1 METKRY
7 PLTEEVDGVDGYI
20 IPFDLDTFDFEK
32 LNDLPKNS
40 INILMV
46 GLWTPLQ
53 EIWIKNNLENIIVAT
68 IREWNIENY
77 FKLKNIYEKEFNFY
91 LFTNYEELNYENIKK
106 INPKYIFFPHLS
118 WLIPNEIYKNYECI
132 LFHMTDLPYGRGG
145 SPLQNLITNKIY
157 NTKITAIK
165 VSKELDEGDIYLKE
179 DFDISK
185 GSAKEIYENASN
197 LIFKKLIPNIIKK
210 NIVPKKQEGDIVLF
224 KRRTPEQSNI
234 KTLNDISINN
244 LYDFIRML
252 DAPSYPKAYLEL
264 DNLKIELFEVI
275 IKDGK
280 LEGRFEVS
288 KDE

>member
-1 METKRY
+1 MK
-7 PLTEEVDGVDGYI
+7 DI
-20 IPFDLDTFDFEK
+20 IL
-32 LNDLPKNS
+32 
-40 INILMV
+40 I
-46 GLWTPLQ
+46 
-53 EIWIKNNLENIIVAT
+53 AT
-68 IREWNIENY
+68 IKDWNIN
-77 FKLKNIYEKEFNFY
+77 NFY
-91 LFTNYEELNYENIKK
+91 EFKKKFEDKYNLYLITNKDDLIYQNVKDL
-106 INPKYIFFPHLS
+106 NPKYIFFPHWS

-157 NTKITAIK
+157 NTKISAIK
-165 VSKELDEGDIYLKE
+165 VTKELDEGDIYLKE

-234 KTLNDISINN
+234 KMLNDVSITN

-264 DNLKIELFEVI
+264 DNLKIELSEVI

-288 KDE
+288 KGE

>member
-1 METKRY
+1 MK
-7 PLTEEVDGVDGYI
+7 DI
-20 IPFDLDTFDFEK
+20 IL
-32 LNDLPKNS
+32 
-40 INILMV
+40 I
-46 GLWTPLQ
+46 
-53 EIWIKNNLENIIVAT
+53 AT
-68 IREWNIENY
+68 IKDWNIN
-77 FKLKNIYEKEFNFY
+77 NFY
-91 LFTNYEELNYENIKK
+91 EFKKKFEDKYNLYLITNKDDLIYQNVKEL
-106 INPKYIFFPHLS
+106 NPKYIFFPHWS

-145 SPLQNLITNKIY
+145 SPLQNLILNKIY
-157 NTKITAIK
+157 TTKISAIK
-165 VSKELDEGDIYLKE
+165 VTKELDEGDIYLKE

-264 DNLKIELFEVI
+264 DNLKIELSEVI

>member
-1 METKRY
+1 MK
-7 PLTEEVDGVDGYI
+7 
-20 IPFDLDTFDFEK
+20 K
-32 LNDLPKNS
+32 A
-40 INILMV
+40 
-46 GLWTPLQ
+46 
-53 EIWIKNNLENIIVAT
+53 IVIAT
-68 IREWNIENY
+68 VKEWNINNY
-77 FKLKNIYEKEFNFY
+77 FELKKELENEYSLY
-91 LFTNYEELNYENIKK
+91 LLTNKDELSFENIEK
-106 INPKYIFFPHLS
+106 INPKYIFFPHWS
-118 WLIPNEIYKNYECI
+118 WIIPQKIYENYESI

-185 GSAKEIYENASN
+185 GSANEIYKNASK
-197 LIFKKLIPNIIKK
+197 LIFKKLIPNILRQ
-210 NIVPKKQEGDIVLF
+210 NPTPVRQEGDVVNF

-234 KTLNDISINN
+234 KMLNDVSIAN

-264 DNLKIELFEVI
+264 DNLKMELFEVI

-288 KDE
+288 KHE

>member
-1 METKRY
+1 LK
-7 PLTEEVDGVDGYI
+7 DI
-20 IPFDLDTFDFEK
+20 IL
-32 LNDLPKNS
+32 
-40 INILMV
+40 I
-46 GLWTPLQ
+46 
-53 EIWIKNNLENIIVAT
+53 AT
-68 IREWNIENY
+68 IKDWNIN
-77 FKLKNIYEKEFNFY
+77 NFY
-91 LFTNYEELNYENIKK
+91 EFKKKFEDKYNLYLITNKDDLIYQNVKEL
-106 INPKYIFFPHLS
+106 NPKYIFFPHWS
-118 WLIPNEIYKNYECI
+118 WLIPNEIYENYECI

-145 SPLQNLITNKIY
+145 SPLQNLILNKIY
-157 NTKITAIK
+157 TTKISAIK
-165 VSKELDEGDIYLKE
+165 VTKELDEGDIYLKE

-252 DAPSYPKAYLEL
+252 DAPSYPKAYIEL
-264 DNLKIELFEVI
+264 DNLKIELSEVI

>member
-1 METKRY
+1 MK
-7 PLTEEVDGVDGYI
+7 DI
-20 IPFDLDTFDFEK
+20 IL
-32 LNDLPKNS
+32 
-40 INILMV
+40 I
-46 GLWTPLQ
+46 
-53 EIWIKNNLENIIVAT
+53 AT
-68 IREWNIENY
+68 IKDWNIN
-77 FKLKNIYEKEFNFY
+77 NFY
-91 LFTNYEELNYENIKK
+91 EFKKKFEDKYNLYLITNKDDLIYQNVKEL
-106 INPKYIFFPHLS
+106 NPKYIFFPHWS
-118 WLIPNEIYKNYECI
+118 WLIPNEIYENYECI

-145 SPLQNLITNKIY
+145 SPLQNLILNKIY
-157 NTKITAIK
+157 TTKISAIK
-165 VSKELDEGDIYLKE
+165 VTKELDEGDIYLKE

-264 DNLKIELFEVI
+264 DNLKIELSEVI

>member
-1 METKRY
+1 MK
-7 PLTEEVDGVDGYI
+7 
-20 IPFDLDTFDFEK
+20 K
-32 LNDLPKNS
+32 A
-40 INILMV
+40 
-46 GLWTPLQ
+46 
-53 EIWIKNNLENIIVAT
+53 IVIAT
-68 IREWNIENY
+68 VKEWNINNY
-77 FKLKNIYEKEFNFY
+77 FELKKELENEYALY
-91 LFTNYEELNYENIKK
+91 LLTNKDELSFENIEK
-106 INPKYIFFPHLS
+106 INPKYIFFPHWS
-118 WLIPNEIYKNYECI
+118 WIIPQKIYENYESI

-234 KTLNDISINN
+234 KTLKDISIAN

>member
-1 METKRY
+1 MK
-7 PLTEEVDGVDGYI
+7 DI
-20 IPFDLDTFDFEK
+20 IL
-32 LNDLPKNS
+32 
-40 INILMV
+40 I
-46 GLWTPLQ
+46 
-53 EIWIKNNLENIIVAT
+53 AT
-68 IREWNIENY
+68 IKDWNIN
-77 FKLKNIYEKEFNFY
+77 NFY
-91 LFTNYEELNYENIKK
+91 EFKKKFEDKYNLYLITNKDDLIYQNVKEL
-106 INPKYIFFPHLS
+106 NPKYIFFPHWS
-118 WLIPNEIYKNYECI
+118 WLIPNEIYENYECI

-157 NTKITAIK
+157 NTKISAIK
-165 VSKELDEGDIYLKE
+165 VTKELDEGDIYLKE

-252 DAPSYPKAYLEL
+252 DAPSYPKAYIEL
-264 DNLKIELFEVI
+264 DNLKIELSEVI

>member
-1 METKRY
+1 MK
-7 PLTEEVDGVDGYI
+7 DI
-20 IPFDLDTFDFEK
+20 IL
-32 LNDLPKNS
+32 
-40 INILMV
+40 I
-46 GLWTPLQ
+46 
-53 EIWIKNNLENIIVAT
+53 AT
-68 IREWNIENY
+68 IKDWNIN
-77 FKLKNIYEKEFNFY
+77 NFY
-91 LFTNYEELNYENIKK
+91 EFKKKFEDKYNLYLITNKDDLIYQNVKDL
-106 INPKYIFFPHLS
+106 NPKYIFFPHWS
-118 WLIPNEIYKNYECI
+118 WLIPNEIYENYECI

-157 NTKITAIK
+157 NTKISAIK
-165 VSKELDEGDIYLKE
+165 VTKELDEGDIYLKE
-179 DFDISK
+179 NFDISK
-185 GSAKEIYENASN
+185 GSAREIYENASN
-197 LIFKKLIPNIIKK
+197 LIFSELIPKIIE
-210 NIVPKKQEGDIVLF
+210 NNLIPTKQEGDIVLF

-234 KTLNDISINN
+234 KTLKDISIAN

>member
-1 METKRY
+1 MK
-7 PLTEEVDGVDGYI
+7 
-20 IPFDLDTFDFEK
+20 K
-32 LNDLPKNS
+32 A
-40 INILMV
+40 
-46 GLWTPLQ
+46 
-53 EIWIKNNLENIIVAT
+53 IVIAT
-68 IREWNIENY
+68 VKEWNINNY
-77 FKLKNIYEKEFNFY
+77 FELKKELENEYSLY
-91 LFTNYEELNYENIKK
+91 LLTNKDELSFENIEK
-106 INPKYIFFPHLS
+106 INPKYIFFPHWS
-118 WLIPNEIYKNYECI
+118 WIIPQKIYENYESI

-157 NTKITAIK
+157 NTKISAIK
-165 VSKELDEGDIYLKE
+165 VTKELDEGDIYLKE
-179 DFDISK
+179 NFDISK
-185 GSAKEIYENASN
+185 GSAREIYENASN
-197 LIFKKLIPNIIKK
+197 LIFSELIPKIIENNLIPTKQAGE
-210 NIVPKKQEGDIVLF
+210 IVIF

>member
-1 METKRY
+1 LK
-7 PLTEEVDGVDGYI
+7 
-20 IPFDLDTFDFEK
+20 K
-32 LNDLPKNS
+32 A
-40 INILMV
+40 
-46 GLWTPLQ
+46 
-53 EIWIKNNLENIIVAT
+53 IVIAT
-68 IREWNIENY
+68 VKEWNINNY
-77 FKLKNIYEKEFNFY
+77 FELKKELENEYSLY
-91 LFTNYEELNYENIKK
+91 LLTNKDELSFENIEK
-106 INPKYIFFPHLS
+106 INPKYIFFPHWS
-118 WLIPNEIYKNYECI
+118 WIIPQKIYENYESI

-210 NIVPKKQEGDIVLF
+210 NIVPKKQEEDIVLF

-234 KTLNDISINN
+234 KTLKDISIAN

>member
-1 METKRY
+1 LK
-7 PLTEEVDGVDGYI
+7 
-20 IPFDLDTFDFEK
+20 K
-32 LNDLPKNS
+32 A
-40 INILMV
+40 
-46 GLWTPLQ
+46 
-53 EIWIKNNLENIIVAT
+53 IVIAT
-68 IREWNIENY
+68 VKEWNINNY
-77 FKLKNIYEKEFNFY
+77 FELKKELENEYSLY
-91 LFTNYEELNYENIKK
+91 LLTNKDELSFENIEK
-106 INPKYIFFPHLS
+106 INPKYIFFPHWS
-118 WLIPNEIYKNYECI
+118 WIIPQKIYENYESI

-234 KTLNDISINN
+234 KTLKDISIAN

>member
-1 METKRY
+1 MK
-7 PLTEEVDGVDGYI
+7 DI
-20 IPFDLDTFDFEK
+20 IL
-32 LNDLPKNS
+32 
-40 INILMV
+40 I
-46 GLWTPLQ
+46 
-53 EIWIKNNLENIIVAT
+53 AT
-68 IREWNIENY
+68 IKDWNIN
-77 FKLKNIYEKEFNFY
+77 NFY
-91 LFTNYEELNYENIKK
+91 EFKKKFEDKYNLYLITNKDDLIYQNVKDL
-106 INPKYIFFPHLS
+106 NPKYIFFPHWS

-234 KTLNDISINN
+234 KTLKDISIAN

-264 DNLKIELFEVI
+264 DNFKMELFEVI